1 MHSCW
6 GPTRPVL
13 GRGER
18 RGRLGCRKD
27 ASDTDSQ
34 NRPWGSLSGLFP
46 SHQTR
51 MHASAPSLSSGP
63 LGQLSL
69 WNLLYPMA
77 VSVTLAEPL
86 EDAPRHWSSLGI
98 IPAGESLPLQ
108 GKSLP
113 ANSVGV
119 GAPGTSNL
127 RAAIFKIIFLLKQ
140 CRLPGEG
147 KELSE
152 RGKRKK
158 GAIITLQNACR
169 GLKTLASR
177 FPCPGKQLRQFSN
190 NPKCM
195 PTWAGYEYCLRYK
208 TIIDCI
214 MKSN

>member
-1 MHSCW
+1 MLQ
-6 GPTRPVL
+6 TQ
-13 GRGER
+13 
-18 RGRLGCRKD
+18 
-27 ASDTDSQ
+27 TQ

-77 VSVTLAEPL
+77 FSVTLAEPP
-86 EDAPRHWSSLGI
+86 EDAPRHWSSPGI
-98 IPAGESLPLQ
+98 IPAGE
-108 GKSLP
+108 SLP

-158 GAIITLQNACR
+158 GAIITLRNACR

-177 FPCPGKQLRQFSN
+177 FLCPGKQLRQFSN

-195 PTWAGYEYCLRYK
+195 PTWAGYEYCWSYK